1 MPDLLPAYLNQKER
15 GMGLVDVLI
24 ALVIILLA
32 SLAIFAGITYFAQAN
47 TASAINLTSVQAA
60 MSAWTSTPTT
70 TVSPT
75 ASTQSYNI
83 SVNVNYVAATSGT
96 QSESIPVALAE
107 SGSNYGWSKV
117 ATQ

>member
-1 MPDLLPAYLNQKER
+1 MPDLLPAYHNQKER

-24 ALVIILLA
+24 ALVIILIA
-32 SLAIFAGITYFAQAN
+32 SLAIFGGITYFAQAN
-47 TASAINLTSVQAA
+47 TASAINLNSVQAA
-60 MSAWTSTPTT
+60 MSAWTSTPAT

-83 SVNVNYVAATSGT
+83 SVNVNYVATTSGT

-107 SGSNYGWSKV
+107 SGTNYGWSKV